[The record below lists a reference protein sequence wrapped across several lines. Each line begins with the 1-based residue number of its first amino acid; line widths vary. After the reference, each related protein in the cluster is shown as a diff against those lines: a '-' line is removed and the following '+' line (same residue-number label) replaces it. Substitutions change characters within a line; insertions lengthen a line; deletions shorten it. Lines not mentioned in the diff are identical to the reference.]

1 MRILVV
7 GESHPWSSEI
17 GYARELRRV
26 GCEVEIW
33 NNKVSRRLFFKRDW
47 WKLDPVARGL
57 YDFVASIFFIKKST
71 TSRPDIIFMPKVE
84 NIHSRAIQI
93 TKAKTH
99 ARVFTWYPDHPFK
112 ANMTSMNILRNLP
125 NYDLFYIWGNFLIE
139 SIQSAGA
146 PDVRYL
152 PFAFDP
158 ETHQSK
164 IEPSN
169 EDLKRF
175 GCEVC
180 FIGAWDKERERDLEP
195 LSSFDLAIWGPG
207 WLENLDRSSPLRK
220 FVRGAGVYNENL
232 VKAYKSSK
240 IVFNHLRLHNG
251 SAHNVRSMEIAGIGG
266 GVQVVRRTQELAC
279 ELFKEDE
286 HLVCFDS
293 VEELKQKIQFLLSNP
308 IISKRISE
316 SARKKVFSDHL
327 LEYRI
332 KTILSDLN
340 GLDAPKKQ

>member
-169 EDLKRF
+169 EDLK
-175 GCEVC
+175 
-180 FIGAWDKERERDLEP
+180 
-195 LSSFDLAIWGPG
+195 
-207 WLENLDRSSPLRK
+207 NL
-220 FVRGAGVYNENL
+220 
-232 VKAYKSSK
+232 
-240 IVFNHLRLHNG
+240 
-251 SAHNVRSMEIAGIGG
+251 
-266 GVQVVRRTQELAC
+266 
-279 ELFKEDE
+279 
-286 HLVCFDS
+286 
-293 VEELKQKIQFLLSNP
+293 
-308 IISKRISE
+308 
-316 SARKKVFSDHL
+316 L
-327 LEYRI
+327 LETKNAKLMHHKRGQDPEIYDNLMIIRNKI
-332 KTILSDLN
+332 NKN
-340 GLDAPKKQ
+340 M

>member
-1 MRILVV
+1 MRFLII
-7 GESHPWSSEI
+7 GENHPWSAETGLARCIRAKSSEAFI
-17 GYARELRRV
+17 WSNKNSLFWLCNRNWWQLGRVARAFHDLVANLELLRTV
-26 GCEVEIW
+26 
-33 NNKVSRRLFFKRDW
+33 RRLKPNVLF
-47 WKLDPVARGL
+47 L
-57 YDFVASIFFIKKST
+57 
-71 TSRPDIIFMPKVE
+71 PKAE
-84 NIHSRAIQI
+84 NIHSRAVKIAVAA
-93 TKAKTH
+93 TG
-99 ARVFTWYPDHPFK
+99 ARLITWYPDHPFK
-112 ANMTSMNILRNLP
+112 SSMTSMNILRNLP
-125 NYDLFYIWGNFLIE
+125 EYDLFYIWGRFLID

-169 EDLKRF
+169 EDLKNF

-195 LSSFDLAIWGPG
+195 LASFDLAIWGPG
-207 WLENLDRSSPLRK
+207 WLENLDKSSPLRK

-266 GVQVVRRTQELAC
+266 GVQVVRRTPELSK
-279 ELFKEDE
+279 ELFQEDE
-286 HLVCFDS
+286 HLVCFQGHD
-293 VEELKQKIQFLLSNP
+293 ELKQKIQFLLDNP
-308 IISKRISE
+308 TIAKKLSA
-316 SARKKVFSDHL
+316 SARKKVFSNHL
-327 LEYRI
+327 LKYRI
-332 KTILSDLN
+332 EKILYDLKS
-340 GLDAPKKQ
+340 LDADQKE